1 MQKAYL
7 VEMERR
13 EQEACRRL
21 VQMPFLSEGIFG
33 RLGLQAS
40 FSWFILELRK
50 DRLVSGLWGDVDI
63 LAGRLNWTDAAAFE
77 ALVSEERRRGGQGRH
92 DSWNYQLAAMRLA
105 CACGITW
112 PPPTSHLIGL
122 EAKCAY
128 LDPHAHR
135 ISHKALRSTK
145 SSSNKVAKMRR
156 QVESLLEMGLDEV
169 VLLNIIA
176 NPPVSGPDGGAWIS
190 SLAVATESAAA
201 MDLVLKQR
209 LLEKC
214 DAGHWVWS
222 SGAVVGGYE
231 FQRGSGCPQELR
243 PSKGN
248 GRLGSSTAVGAIR
261 QEVESNLR
269 IVFSQFATPLVF
281 PVVFID
287 CKDCGTV
294 HELPWDGTGCK
305 VA

>member
-1 MQKAYL
+1 MQKTYL
-7 VEMERR
+7 VELERR

-21 VQMPFLSEGIFG
+21 VQIPFLSEGIFG

-50 DRLVSGLWGDVDI
+50 ERLVSGLRGDIDV
-63 LAGRLNWTDAAAFE
+63 LAGRLSWTDPLAFKG
-77 ALVSEERRRGGQGRH
+77 LVVEERMAARGGRH
-92 DSWNYQLAAMRLA
+92 DSWNHQLAAMRLA
-105 CACGITW
+105 RSGGIAW
-112 PPPTSHLIGL
+112 PPSATRLVGL

-128 LDPHAHR
+128 LDPGAHR

-145 SSSNKVAKMRR
+145 SSPSKVAKVRR
-156 QVESLLEMGLDEV
+156 QVQSLLEMGLDEV
-169 VLLNIIA
+169 VLLDVIA

-190 SLAVATESAAA
+190 SLAVATESTAA
-201 MDLVLKQR
+201 MDSVLRER
-209 LLEKC
+209 LPKKC

-222 SGAVVGGYE
+222 SGAVAGGYE
-231 FQRGSGCPQELR
+231 FQRGAGCPQELR

-248 GRLGSSTAVGAIR
+248 GRLGSSSAVGAIR

-281 PVVFID
+281 PAVFVD
-287 CKDCGTV
+287 CKDCGAV
-294 HELPWDGTGCK
+294 HEFPWDGTGCK